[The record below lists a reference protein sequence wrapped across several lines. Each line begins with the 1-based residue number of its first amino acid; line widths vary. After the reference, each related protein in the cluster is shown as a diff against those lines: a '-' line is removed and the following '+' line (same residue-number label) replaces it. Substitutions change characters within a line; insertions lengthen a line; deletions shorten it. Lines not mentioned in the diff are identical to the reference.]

1 MRTILRVFS
10 YLKRYPGMAMA
21 QIGCAVGGTFL
32 VLVLPTVTREI
43 IDVIIPAKAWD
54 RLTPSAMVVFGAFVL
69 QNLFNSLRIR
79 LNNSFEQKVIYDL
92 RSDLYERL
100 QRLPLRWF
108 DNRPTG
114 DIMTT
119 VSEDIPAV
127 ERVLID
133 GIEQGLVAVLQIII
147 VAAFMFYADA
157 TLAWTAMLPM
167 PLLALGAVLYTRSSR
182 DRHRRV
188 RVASSGM
195 NSLLH
200 DNVSGMRQIKA
211 YAMEKEEHFR
221 FNESSGALKNA
232 TLHLMHV
239 WSIYR
244 PTMALMKDLGTL
256 IVLWFGARAIMHGNM
271 KPGDLTAFLLLARLF
286 YDPVEQLHSLN
297 QMIQAGRAAG
307 ERVFGIM
314 DAEEEHGID
323 DGLTLSNVKGH
334 IRYANVGFSYTGK
347 LPTVHGIT
355 IDAQPGQTIAL
366 VGPTGAGKSTL
377 INLLTRFYEYDEGTL
392 TIDDTQVKSISKAS
406 LRRHIGYV
414 TQESFL
420 FNGTVRDNLL
430 IGKRDATVAE
440 LWSALESA
448 NAAEFVNR
456 LPNQLDTHVGERG
469 IKLSVGEKQR
479 ISIAR
484 ALLRNPP
491 ILLLD
496 EATASVDTETERQI
510 QEALERLRPT
520 RSAGSPRCRTIRE
533 EARPTPSREL
543 FSPVRLASVPRQV
556 SRSARTRP
564 PSPLRSPSRLRRG
577 ICRAQPSTRVL
588 LPRQRPAAN
597 RATSP
602 TPAAV
607 WCNRMSACRA
617 RSTCPRP
624 AERRKRSRGGHS
636 RISPAQL
643 PTLRSDPMHRSL
655 DFKPTLPPSPDC
667 TSRHR
672 PLTPIPQETGR
683 VEP

>member
-1 MRTILRVFS
+1 
-10 YLKRYPGMAMA
+10 MAVA
-21 QIGCAVGGTFL
+21 QLACAVGGTFM
-32 VLVLPTVTREI
+32 VLVLPSVTREM
-43 IDVIIPAKAWD
+43 IDVIIPAKAWE
-54 RLTPSAMVVFGAFVL
+54 RLGPSALLVLGAFVL
-69 QNLFNSLRIR
+69 QNFFNSLRIR

-147 VAAFMFYADA
+147 VASFMFYADA

-167 PLLALGAVLYTRSSR
+167 PLLALGAVLYTKSAR
-182 DRHRRV
+182 DRHRKV
-188 RVASSGM
+188 RTASSGM

-211 YAMEKEEHFR
+211 YAMEKEEHAR

-244 PTMALMKDLGTL
+244 PSMALLKDLGTL
-256 IVLWFGARAIMHGNM
+256 IVLWFGARAIMNGNM

-286 YDPVEQLHSLN
+286 YDPIEQLHSLN
-297 QMIQAGRAAG
+297 QLVQAGRAAG

-323 DGLTLSNVKGH
+323 DGVALTNVKGH
-334 IRYANVGFSYTGK
+334 IRYDNVGFSYTGK

-355 IDAQPGQTIAL
+355 IDALPGQTIAL

-377 INLLTRFYEYDEGTL
+377 INLLTRFYEHDEGEL
-392 TIDDTQVKSISKAS
+392 TIDGTPVKTISKSS
-406 LRRHIGYV
+406 LRRQIGYV

-420 FNGTVRDNLL
+420 FNGTVRENLL
-430 IGKRDATVAE
+430 IGKRDSTDAE
-440 LWSALESA
+440 LWNVLESA
-448 NAAEFVNR
+448 NASEFVKR

-510 QEALERLRPT
+510 QEALERLMKQRT
-520 RSAGSPRCRTIRE
+520 SFVIAHRLSTVRNADRIYVLEHGRIIEQGTHDQLIAAGGLYSELCRSSLIA
-533 EARPTPSREL
+533 
-543 FSPVRLASVPRQV
+543 
-556 SRSARTRP
+556 
-564 PSPLRSPSRLRRG
+564 
-577 ICRAQPSTRVL
+577 AQ
-588 LPRQRPAAN
+588 
-597 RATSP
+597 
-602 TPAAV
+602 
-607 WCNRMSACRA
+607 
-617 RSTCPRP
+617 
-624 AERRKRSRGGHS
+624 G
-636 RISPAQL
+636 
-643 PTLRSDPMHRSL
+643 
-655 DFKPTLPPSPDC
+655 
-667 TSRHR
+667 
-672 PLTPIPQETGR
+672 
-683 VEP
+683 